1 MKRLNQLI
9 IVLVLTMNSGCA
21 GQDFDFEGM
30 ERSEKAFNERARQ
43 QTLTLMSLETMFPN
57 EDARALAK
65 AAGKGKIKKIEELV
79 KSGVDVDAKGTQGAT
94 PLFWAMANYKGFKKL
109 LELGA
114 DPNIV
119 YGDGNTVIHTAVRI
133 KDSRFLEALLE
144 HGANPNLKVESR
156 GKWQTLE
163 STPLFDALSQGK
175 ARIDLLLSS
184 GADLNARDSF
194 GDTAVMTAAGM
205 GEFEVVHY
213 LLEQGADYQ
222 IKNTA
227 GETLANRVANTIG
240 AMRPGSDAVKWQAK
254 VIDWLESRGVQVR

>member
-1 MKRLNQLI
+1 MKRLNQII
-9 IVLVLTMNSGCA
+9 IVFVLTMNSGCT
-21 GQDFDFEGM
+21 GQDFDFKGM
-30 ERSEKAFNERARQ
+30 ESAEKKFNERARQ
-43 QTLTLMSLETMFPN
+43 ETLALMSLETMFPN

-144 HGANPNLKVESR
+144 HGANPNLKVESV
-156 GKWQTLE
+156 GKWQTLGY
-163 STPLFDALSQGK
+163 TPLFDALSQGK
-175 ARIDLLLSS
+175 DRVDLLLSS
-184 GADLNARDSF
+184 GADLNAKDNF
-194 GDTAVMTAAGM
+194 GATPVMSAVGR
-205 GEFEVVHY
+205 GDFEIAHY
-213 LLEQGADYQ
+213 LLERGADYR
-222 IKNTA
+222 IKNDA
-227 GETLANRVANTIG
+227 GETLASKVSDKIG
-240 AMRPGSDAVKWQAK
+240 AMRPGSDAAKWQAK